1 MGGLQLHTS
10 RLRLRPLCPGDA
22 AFVVRLL
29 NDPDFLLHIGD
40 RGVRSEDDARRYIA
54 EGPMASHARHGF
66 GLDCVEM
73 LSGEPAGICG
83 LLRRPALED
92 ADVGYALLPEFRG
105 RGLAAEA
112 VDAVLRDARVRLGLR
127 RVAAVVADGNVRS
140 VRLLEKAGFEPCGR
154 VRLTEQAP
162 EIALY
167 LREL

>member
-1 MGGLQLHTS
+1 MVEHTLRTA

-22 AFVVRLL
+22 DFVVRLL

-40 RGVRSEDDARRYIA
+40 RGVRSEDDARRYIV

-66 GLDCVEM
+66 GLDCVE
-73 LSGEPAGICG
+73 LPSGEPAGICG
-83 LLRRPALED
+83 LLRRPVLED

-127 RVAAVVADGNVRS
+127 RVAAVVADGNVPS
-140 VRLLEKAGFEPCGR
+140 IRLLERAGFAPRGR
-154 VRLTEQAP
+154 VRLTAQTP
-162 EIALY
+162 EIVLF